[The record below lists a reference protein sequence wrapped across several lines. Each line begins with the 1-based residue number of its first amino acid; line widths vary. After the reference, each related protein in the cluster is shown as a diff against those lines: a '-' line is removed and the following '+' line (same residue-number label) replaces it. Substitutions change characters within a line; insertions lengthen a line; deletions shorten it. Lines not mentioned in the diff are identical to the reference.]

1 VGVAVV
7 ALNLLGLDEIL
18 LLFCAGTIGL
28 LWSLRAELY
37 RGAAAICALPMAWI
51 QMQNGQGAA
60 AAELSLTGLG
70 LFFLKIGSILY
81 GSGYVLMS
89 FLQGGLVDTR
99 HWLTQSQL
107 IDAVAV
113 GQFTPGPL
121 SSTATF
127 IGYVLLGLPGA
138 GIATLGIFT
147 PSFVFVGATLPFI
160 DRVRTSPLARGFL
173 DGVNAASLG
182 LMLAVTIKLSAV
194 ALHGIGAIAIFI
206 LSAASLF
213 LWNLNAAWIVLGA
226 SVIGWIFSLLG

>member
-1 VGVAVV
+1 
-7 ALNLLGLDEIL
+7 
-18 LLFCAGTIGL
+18 
-28 LWSLRAELY
+28 
-37 RGAAAICALPMAWI
+37 
-51 QMQNGQGAA
+51 
-60 AAELSLTGLG
+60 
-70 LFFLKIGSILY
+70 
-81 GSGYVLMS
+81 MS

-99 HWLTQSQL
+99 HWLTQTQL

-160 DRVRTSPLARGFL
+160 GRLRTSPLARGFL
-173 DGVNAASLG
+173 DGANAASLG

-194 ALHGIGAIAIFI
+194 AIHGPGAIALFV
-206 LSAASLF
+206 LSAASLY

-226 SVIGWIFSLLG
+226 SVMGWIFSMLG